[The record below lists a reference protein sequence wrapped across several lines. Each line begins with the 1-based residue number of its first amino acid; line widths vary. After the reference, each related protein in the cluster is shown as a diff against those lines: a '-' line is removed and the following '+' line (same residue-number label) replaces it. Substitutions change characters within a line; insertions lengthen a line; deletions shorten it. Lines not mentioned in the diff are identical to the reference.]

1 MKKNEELELKQV
13 INVKFPRD
21 TEINKTV
28 GHLPGHGF
36 LLSTPRLK
44 DDGHTISIFLTEV
57 R

>member
-21 TEINKTV
+21 TEINETV

-57 R
+57 C